1 MNIKTIIFFVN
12 YAPRFQNFD
21 SLTDQ
26 TRRPKEGDQYS
37 QRPEA
42 LIIVRQKKNI
52 YISVKG
58 RLATASVPVF
68 TEDSFV
74 NG

>member
-42 LIIVRQKKNI
+42 LIIVRQKKKYI
-52 YISVKG
+52 YPLKDGWQPLRFPSSPRIVS
-58 RLATASVPVF
+58 
-68 TEDSFV
+68 
-74 NG
+74 

>member
-1 MNIKTIIFFVN
+1 MNIRTIIFLVN
-12 YAPRFQNFD
+12 YAPRFRSFD

-42 LIIVRQKKNI
+42 LIIVRQEKNI
-52 YISVKG
+52 YPLKDGWQPLRFPSSPRIVS
-58 RLATASVPVF
+58 
-68 TEDSFV
+68 
-74 NG
+74 

>member
-12 YAPRFQNFD
+12 YAPRFQSFD

-42 LIIVRQKKNI
+42 LIIV
-52 YISVKG
+52 
-58 RLATASVPVF
+58 
-68 TEDSFV
+68 
-74 NG
+74 

>member
-1 MNIKTIIFFVN
+1 MNRKTGIFFVN
-12 YAPRFQNFD
+12 YAPRFQSFD
-21 SLTDQ
+21 YLTDQ
-26 TRRPKEGDQYS
+26 TRQPKEGDQYS

-42 LIIVRQKKNI
+42 LIIVRQKN
-52 YISVKG
+52 ISVKG
-58 RLATASVPVF
+58 QQGTASVPVF

>member
-1 MNIKTIIFFVN
+1 MNIRTIIFFVN
-12 YAPRFQNFD
+12 YAPRFQSFD

-42 LIIVRQKKNI
+42 LIIVRQKKI
-52 YISVKG
+52 HISVKG

-68 TEDSFV
+68 TDDSFV

>member
-1 MNIKTIIFFVN
+1 MKTFANFFSQTNDVDDVVQRDVFMNIKTIIFFVN
-12 YAPRFQNFD
+12 YAPRFQSFD

-42 LIIVRQKKNI
+42 LIIV
-52 YISVKG
+52 
-58 RLATASVPVF
+58 
-68 TEDSFV
+68 
-74 NG
+74 